1 MKVIG
6 INGSARKGGNTDLMI
21 RTVFRDF
28 FLNHEMFVCGSTYWN
43 MGYGQLPGDVLNDA
57 EAMANMCN
65 LGHNMAFLLKAV
77 CREAI

>member
-6 INGSARKGGNTDLMI
+6 INGSARKDGNTDLMI

-43 MGYGQLPGDVLNDA
+43 M
-57 EAMANMCN
+57 ANMCN